1 MSSSATKRGWRF
13 PGAPEQYR
21 HVVYYAVLVYN
32 GEKGGRFLTA
42 DDNTTLEVKWRN
54 GTPEAYHW
62 GTGVE
67 VTADATPPI
76 QKGFKADGGK
86 PDWFLLMSAEGCARA
101 LASVVRV
108 LTFGAKKYAAF
119 SWRKVDNAKHRYESA
134 LYRHLNALHTGE
146 THDAESG
153 ESHWAHVAT
162 NALFLAELHEA
173 K

>member
-21 HVVYYAVLVYN
+21 HVVFYAGELV
-32 GEKGGRFLTA
+32 GRYLTA
-42 DDNTTLEVKWRN
+42 KDKSTLEVQWRN
-54 GTPEAYHW
+54 GTPEAPLW
-62 GTGVE
+62 GLGVYE
-67 VTADATPPI
+67 DATPPVP
-76 QKGFKADGGK
+76 QGFKADGGK

>member
-13 PGAPEQYR
+13 PGAPELYR
-21 HVVYYAVLVYN
+21 DVVYYGCGHTDRYLMAKDDTSVAV
-32 GEKGGRFLTA
+32 R
-42 DDNTTLEVKWRN
+42 WRN
-54 GTPEAYHW
+54 GTPEAPPW
-62 GTGVE
+62 GLGVY
-67 VTADATPPI
+67 ADATPPVP
-76 QKGFKADGGK
+76 QGFKADGGK

-173 K
+173 G